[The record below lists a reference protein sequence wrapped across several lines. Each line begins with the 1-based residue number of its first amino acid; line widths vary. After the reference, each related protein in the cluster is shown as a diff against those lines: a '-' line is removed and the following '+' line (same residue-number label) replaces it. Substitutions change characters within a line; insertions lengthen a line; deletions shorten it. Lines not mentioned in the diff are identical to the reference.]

1 MHSPRQENN
10 NSNYQLVY
18 PFLNYDNVYAL
29 LYKSINTNINFIKL
43 FVDYDEQKTNN
54 NAARPALGSRL
65 DK

>member
-10 NSNYQLVY
+10 NSNYQLVH
-18 PFLNYDNVYAL
+18 PFLNYDNAYAL
-29 LYKSINTNINFIKL
+29 TQSINTNINFIKL

-54 NAARPALGSRL
+54 NDVQSPARSRL

>member
-10 NSNYQLVY
+10 NSNYQLVH
-18 PFLNYDNVYAL
+18 PFLNYDNAYAL

-54 NAARPALGSRL
+54 NDVQSPARSRL

>member
-18 PFLNYDNVYAL
+18 PFLNYDNAYAL
-29 LYKSINTNINFIKL
+29 TQSINTNINFIKL

-54 NAARPALGSRL
+54 NDVQSPARSRL

>member
-1 MHSPRQENN
+1 MHSPRQENDI
-10 NSNYQLVY
+10 SNYQLVY
-18 PFLNYDNVYAL
+18 PFLNYDNAYAL

-54 NAARPALGSRL
+54 NDVQSPARSRL

>member
-10 NSNYQLVY
+10 NSNYQLVS
-18 PFLNYDNVYAL
+18 PFLNYDNAYAL

-54 NAARPALGSRL
+54 NAARPALSSRL